1 MKCLPASFPSLE
13 MILLHQ
19 NILFSLNSRF
29 SELLGLVV
37 NSLKEDLRAISWIL
51 ITLWVTSQLRTLE
64 FQLSSWHSIE
74 NNPLGFWTL
83 YLLGDSQSGKTTFFQ
98 TAQKS
103 KLVFWWLLHCEIS
116 SWDSESHPGSATTWM
131 SDLWPDPWLLR
142 ARVSFSGK
150 RWGMTSPS
158 GLWVAFKI
166 KDS

>member
-1 MKCLPASFPSLE
+1 

-37 NSLKEDLRAISWIL
+37 NSLKEDLRAILWIL

-103 KLVFWWLLHCEIS
+103 KLVF
-116 SWDSESHPGSATTWM
+116 
-131 SDLWPDPWLLR
+131 
-142 ARVSFSGK
+142 
-150 RWGMTSPS
+150 
-158 GLWVAFKI
+158 
-166 KDS
+166 